1 MLNENSTMSPAHGVG
16 IGLRPLHY
24 EHILAHRPAVP
35 WFEVISENYMGLRDG
50 FGGRPLEKLL
60 AIREHYP
67 ISLHGVS
74 MNLGSADPIDE
85 NYLQKLKKLVAVL
98 QPAGI
103 SDHLCWTGVGG
114 RNAHDL
120 LPLPYDESTAAYV
133 AERVRRVQDVLGRQL
148 LIENVSSYLS
158 YAHSRMTEWE
168 FLAYVA
174 DKADCGILLDVNNIH
189 VSATNHAFDAREYLA
204 GIPIARVAEMHLA
217 GYSEQEGF
225 LLDTH
230 DHPVSDPVWAL
241 YAEASRRFGPVPT
254 LIEWDENIPEFQ
266 RLEAEAARAEEVRR
280 DADISAPV

>member
-1 MLNENSTMSPAHGVG
+1 MGPARGVG

-24 EHILAHRPAVP
+24 EHILARRPAVP

-60 AIREHYP
+60 AVSERYP

-74 MNLGSADPIDE
+74 MNIGSADPLSKD
-85 NYLQKLKKLVAVL
+85 YLCKLKKLIAAVR
-98 QPAGI
+98 PVSV

-120 LPLPYDESTAAYV
+120 LPLPYNEATAAYL
-133 AERVRRVQDVLGRQL
+133 ADRIRRVQDILGRRF

-158 YAHSRMTEWE
+158 YARSEMTEWE
-168 FLAYVA
+168 FLASVA
-174 DKADCGILLDVNNIH
+174 EKADCGILLDINNIH
-189 VSATNHAFDAREYLA
+189 VSATNHAFDARDYLS
-204 GIPIARVAEMHLA
+204 GIPIMRVGEMHLA

-241 YAEASRRFGPVPT
+241 YADASRRFGPVPT
-254 LIEWDENIPEFQ
+254 LIEWDENIPNFE
-266 RLEAEAARAEEVRR
+266 RLEAEAARAQEVRR
-280 DADISAPV
+280 SARIPSAA